1 MGAGLRG
8 MFLNLKVGAVASGE
22 EQNIRFEHDFISNIG
37 TETDSVVM
45 YIYNNGDEVID
56 FTIAAKFVKNG
67 NLISNLATVK
77 LQPKTMTTIKLEN
90 LYNIQWS
97 KYQAIDYLLFY
108 YENSTGEA
116 NDSLYLFD
124 TIVYGR

>member
-1 MGAGLRG
+1 
-8 MFLNLKVGAVASGE
+8 
-22 EQNIRFEHDFISNIG
+22 
-37 TETDSVVM
+37 M
-45 YIYNNGDEVID
+45 YVYNNGNKVID

-67 NLISNLATVK
+67 NLISNLATAK
-77 LQPKTMTTIKLEN
+77 LQPKTMTAIKLEN
-90 LYNIQWS
+90 LYNIQWN

-116 NDSLYLFD
+116 NNSLYLFD